1 MKTGLYIHIPFC
13 QQKCLYCDFP
23 SYDNLAHLY
32 QPYVAALCQE
42 ISGWGGVLS
51 RNAIDT
57 IYVGGG
63 TPTLLSADS
72 LGTILECVHKNFLI
86 DKTAEISLE
95 ANPGT
100 VSQGKLLALKS
111 IGVNRLSFGV
121 QTFSDR
127 LLKSIGRIHTSNQAF
142 EAVRDAQKAGFDNIN
157 LDLMYG
163 LPRQSCK
170 DLEDSI
176 RQAVGLGVSHI
187 SAYGLKVEE
196 GTPFAAM
203 DKQGKLAL
211 PEEQVD
217 EEMYNFATEFLP
229 KHGFMRYEISNF
241 SKIGYECR
249 HSLKYWQYQPYVGL
263 GAAAHSFFQ
272 KERLSNIGDV
282 FQYISFAEK
291 GKLPIEVREHLTIDI
306 AMAEYIFLALRT
318 VQGLSLSKFK
328 EYFNCDFFQRY
339 GKIVSEL
346 TKQKLIV
353 VGETQI
359 SLTII
364 GMKYGNVVFRAFL
377 P

>member
-32 QPYVAALCQE
+32 QPYVTALCQE

-51 RNAIDT
+51 RDIIDT
-57 IYVGGG
+57 IYIGGG

-72 LGTILECVHKNFLI
+72 LGTILECVHKSFAI
-86 DKTAEISLE
+86 DKTAEISIE

-100 VSQGKLLALKS
+100 VNQEKLLALKS
-111 IGVNRLSFGV
+111 GGANRISFGV
-121 QTFSDR
+121 QTFSNE
-127 LLKSIGRIHTSNQAF
+127 LLKSIGRIHTANQAI
-142 EAVRDAQKAGFDNIN
+142 EAVREAHKAGFDNIN

-163 LPRQSCK
+163 LPGQSCR
-170 DLEDSI
+170 DLENSV
-176 RQAVGLGVSHI
+176 RQAIGLGVTHI
-187 SAYGLKVEE
+187 SAYGLKVED

-203 DKQGKLAL
+203 DRQGKLRL

-217 EEMYNFATEFLP
+217 EEMYNFTTEFLP
-229 KHGFMRYEISNF
+229 KQGFMRYEISNF
-241 SKIGYECR
+241 SKTGYECR
-249 HSLKYWQYQPYVGL
+249 HNLKYWQYQSYVGV

-272 KERLSNIGDV
+272 EERLSNINDV
-282 FQYISFAEK
+282 SQYIYFVEK
-291 GKLPIEVREHLTIDI
+291 GKLPIEEREKPDRDI

-318 VQGLSLSKFK
+318 VQGLSLSGFK
-328 EYFNCDFFQRY
+328 NYFNCDFFQQY
-339 GKIVSEL
+339 GKIASEL
-346 TKQKLIV
+346 AKKNLIV
-353 VGETQI
+353 VKENQI
-359 SLTII
+359 SLTIT